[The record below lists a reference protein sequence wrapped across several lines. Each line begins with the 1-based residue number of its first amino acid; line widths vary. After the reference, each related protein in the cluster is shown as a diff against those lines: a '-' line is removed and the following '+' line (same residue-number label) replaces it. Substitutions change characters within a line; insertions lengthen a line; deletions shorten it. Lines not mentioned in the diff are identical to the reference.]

1 MPTTESPKANGLKN
15 QESQP
20 EMNEKQASLP
30 SKAVLKVSPSKTTPP
45 VSPANAKKNGA
56 SSKKRPL
63 DPQELNNM
71 IQNKI
76 TQLET
81 ESSIED
87 EEEKAIGTKLF
98 YVFFS
103 LALIM

>member
-1 MPTTESPKANGLKN
+1 MPTTESLKTNGHES
-15 QESQP
+15 QASQP
-20 EMNEKQASLP
+20 EMNEKQVPMS
-30 SKAVLKVSPSKTTPP
+30 SKAILKVNTSKTTPP
-45 VSPANAKKNGA
+45 VSPVNTKKNGA
-56 SSKKRPL
+56 SSKKRQL

-87 EEEKAIGTKLF
+87 EEEKAIGTNYFKS
-98 YVFFS
+98 FFS
-103 LALIM
+103 YTNI

>member
-1 MPTTESPKANGLKN
+1 MPTTETKTTGHESQAN
-15 QESQP
+15 QP
-20 EMNEKQASLP
+20 EMNEKQAPVP
-30 SKAVLKVSPSKTTPP
+30 SKSVLKVNSSKTIPP
-45 VSPANAKKNGA
+45 ASPANSKKNGA

-87 EEEKAIGTKLF
+87 EEEKAIGTNIFQLTL
-98 YVFFS
+98 YS
-103 LALIM
+103 